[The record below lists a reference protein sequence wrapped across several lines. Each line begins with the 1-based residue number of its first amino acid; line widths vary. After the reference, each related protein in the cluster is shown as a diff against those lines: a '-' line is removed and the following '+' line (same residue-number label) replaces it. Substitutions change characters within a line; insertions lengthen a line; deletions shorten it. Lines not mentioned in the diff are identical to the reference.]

1 MIKCKILAIL
11 GIISI
16 MASIIVG
23 LIYEHDIAF
32 IFLGAGIVMIGIAT
46 LSNINKLK

>member
-1 MIKCKILAIL
+1 MIKCKILAVL

-16 MASIIVG
+16 IASIVVG
-23 LIYEHDIAF
+23 LIYEHDVAF
-32 IFLGAGIVMIGIAT
+32 IFLGTGIVMIGITT